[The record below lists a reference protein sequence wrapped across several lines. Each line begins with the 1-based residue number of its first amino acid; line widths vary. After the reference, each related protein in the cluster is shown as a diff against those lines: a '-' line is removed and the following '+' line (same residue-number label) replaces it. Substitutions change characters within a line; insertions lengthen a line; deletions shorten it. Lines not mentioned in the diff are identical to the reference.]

1 MAKLTRTQ
9 KFADLRDSLANDKEP
24 SLSTKDL
31 SVYEDRLTNLTGERL
46 EKQEQ
51 ESVRKVLDD
60 DPKYIWTAFEE
71 NDDAY
76 DPYSYSKQNDDF
88 FNNRYVWNSLQE
100 FPESS
105 SHSYEIEN
113 TFNIDELPD
122 INDDRQTEE
131 DLTQVHSFEPI
142 IEDNT
147 MENPVI
153 EQVHEEEE
161 KFEAPREVEEEIVE
175 EASETYSE
183 PVVEES
189 FENNEVSNLYEEAQL
204 ETEPISTEEFLE
216 QQEARYKEL
225 SNTNPEIEAAYAEAE
240 KRTEEVAE
248 ATEENIA
255 ELNEE
260 TSVAAQ
266 EVEEEVEHVHKDVQ
280 EEVNEILKGVAE
292 HEAEQADVEDESEK
306 IDRID
311 TEAEKLAAM
320 QFLNDIVSEKEEVVE
335 ETIQEQEPV
344 SENITEEVNETETK
358 EEDLVETQEVVEETA
373 EEVIKEDNT
382 PEEVVEEEVV
392 EEEVA
397 DNHAPEDIDHS
408 YDSSLIQETIN
419 EVGEYNRSVGEETI
433 TTLTN
438 NLVHSVRHPG
448 ATRSEK
454 HQYSEV
460 PVSDTNTKNDEEFS
474 NTVSLEI
481 TKIMD
486 EISNSEVVQEVPEVV
501 NEPVEQHPVLTK
513 ALEDEAEEDVV
524 EIKNIKELEAE
535 EATSSTISNTIP
547 FVVAAGEEDL
557 IEVDEEDDSNTIL
570 NIILIVL
577 IVILVAVL
585 GLIIFYILRTRG
597 II

>member
-88 FNNRYVWNSLQE
+88 FNNRYVWDSLQE

-105 SHSYEIEN
+105 SHSYETEN

-131 DLTQVHSFEPI
+131 DLTQVHTFEPI

-147 MENPVI
+147 MESPVI

-175 EASETYSE
+175 EAVETYSE

-204 ETEPISTEEFLE
+204 ETESISTEEFLE

-240 KRTEEVAE
+240 KHIEEVTE
-248 ATEENIA
+248 AAEENIA

-292 HEAEQADVEDESEK
+292 HEAKQADVEDESEK

-358 EEDLVETQEVVEETA
+358 EEDLVETHELVEETA
-373 EEVIKEDNT
+373 EEVIKEDNA
-382 PEEVVEEEVV
+382 PEEVVV
-392 EEEVA
+392 EEEA

-454 HQYSEV
+454 HHYSEV
-460 PVSDTNTKNDEEFS
+460 PVSDTNAKNDEEFS

-486 EISNSEVVQEVPEVV
+486 EISNNEDVQEVPEVV

>member
-88 FNNRYVWNSLQE
+88 FNNRYVWDSLQE

-105 SHSYEIEN
+105 SHSYETEN

-131 DLTQVHSFEPI
+131 DLTQVHTFEPI

-147 MENPVI
+147 MESPVI

-189 FENNEVSNLYEEAQL
+189 FDNNEVSNLYEEAQL

-240 KRTEEVAE
+240 KHIEEVTE
-248 ATEENIA
+248 AAEENIA

-292 HEAEQADVEDESEK
+292 HEAKQADVEDESEK

-358 EEDLVETQEVVEETA
+358 EEDLVETHELVEETA
-373 EEVIKEDNT
+373 EEVIKEDNA
-382 PEEVVEEEVV
+382 PEEVVV
-392 EEEVA
+392 EEEA

-454 HQYSEV
+454 HHFSEV

-486 EISNSEVVQEVPEVV
+486 EISNNEDVQEVPEVV

>member
-147 MENPVI
+147 MESPVI
-153 EQVHEEEE
+153 EQVHEEEEE

-204 ETEPISTEEFLE
+204 ETEPISTEEILE

-240 KRTEEVAE
+240 KRIEEVTE
-248 ATEENIA
+248 AAEENIA

-266 EVEEEVEHVHKDVQ
+266 EVEHVHKDVQ

-358 EEDLVETQEVVEETA
+358 EEDLVETHEPVEETA
-373 EEVIKEDNT
+373 EEVTKEDNT
-382 PEEVVEEEVV
+382 PEEVVV
-392 EEEVA
+392 EEVA

-454 HQYSEV
+454 HHYSEV

-486 EISNSEVVQEVPEVV
+486 EISNNEDVQEVPEVV

>member
-147 MENPVI
+147 MESPVI

-248 ATEENIA
+248 AAEENIA

-292 HEAEQADVEDESEK
+292 HEAKQADVEDESEK

-358 EEDLVETQEVVEETA
+358 KEDLVETHESVEETA
-373 EEVIKEDNT
+373 EEEVTKEDNA
-382 PEEVVEEEVV
+382 P
-392 EEEVA
+392 EEVA

-454 HQYSEV
+454 HHFSEV

-486 EISNSEVVQEVPEVV
+486 EISNSEDVQEVPEVV

>member
-88 FNNRYVWNSLQE
+88 FNNRYVWDSLQE

-147 MENPVI
+147 MESPVI

-161 KFEAPREVEEEIVE
+161 KFEAPREAEEEIVE
-175 EASETYSE
+175 EAVETYSE

-204 ETEPISTEEFLE
+204 ETESISTEEFLE

-240 KRTEEVAE
+240 KHIEEVTE
-248 ATEENIA
+248 AAEENIA

-292 HEAEQADVEDESEK
+292 HEAKQADVEDESEK

-320 QFLNDIVSEKEEVVE
+320 QFLNDIVSEKEEEVVE

-358 EEDLVETQEVVEETA
+358 EEDLAETHEVVEETA
-373 EEVIKEDNT
+373 EEVTKEDNA
-382 PEEVVEEEVV
+382 PEEVVV
-392 EEEVA
+392 EEAA

-454 HQYSEV
+454 HHFSEV

-486 EISNSEVVQEVPEVV
+486 EISNSEDVHEVPEVV
-501 NEPVEQHPVLTK
+501 NDPVEQHPVLTK